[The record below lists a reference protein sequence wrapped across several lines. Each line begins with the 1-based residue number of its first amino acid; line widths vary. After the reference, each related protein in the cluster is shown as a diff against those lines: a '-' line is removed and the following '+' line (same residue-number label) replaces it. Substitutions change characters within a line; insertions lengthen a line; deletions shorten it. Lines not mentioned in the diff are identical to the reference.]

1 MNKVLII
8 DDDKELCALMKKCIE
23 QEKLSAVTVYN
34 GIEGVRLIDENK
46 DSYSLI
52 ILDVML
58 PDIDGFQILQ
68 KIRDKSNIPVL
79 MLTAKSSEEDKVF
92 GLRLGAD
99 DYLTKPFGINE
110 LLARVNSLI
119 RRYTTLNPFT
129 ADIDSIS
136 LKDNIH
142 VKQGQI
148 YGLLGRNGAGKTT
161 IMKMILGLT
170 DITSGE
176 VDVFGQNIKGRE
188 KRVYPRIGAIIET
201 PGFYPNLTG
210 TENLEIF
217 AKLRGT
223 AAPNAVKNALEIVGL
238 PYRDK
243 KLFSKYSLG
252 MKQRLGIAN
261 AILHDPELLIL
272 DEPTNGLDPIGIAE
286 VRDFIKTLSIERGKT
301 ILISSHILSEI
312 ALLADDIGIIDHG
325 VLLEENSMN
334 ELQKKNSKYILLQVS
349 DIPKTSLVLERQFGV
364 TEYSVQDEHTLRI
377 YDTSLDMAAVNK
389 ALVVQDI
396 AVISSQLCNDTLEDY
411 FKKITGGEGIA

>member
-1 MNKVLII
+1 MNKYV
-8 DDDKELCALMKKCIE
+8 IE
-23 QEKLSAVTVYN
+23 TKQ
-34 GIEGVRLIDENK
+34 
-46 DSYSLI
+46 
-52 ILDVML
+52 
-58 PDIDGFQILQ
+58 
-68 KIRDKSNIPVL
+68 
-79 MLTAKSSEEDKVF
+79 
-92 GLRLGAD
+92 
-99 DYLTKPFGINE
+99 LTKTYGE
-110 LLARVNSLI
+110 QTVVNSV
-119 RRYTTLNPFT
+119 
-129 ADIDSIS
+129 
-136 LKDNIH
+136 NIH

-188 KRVYPRIGAIIET
+188 KRVYPRIG
-201 PGFYPNLTG
+201 
-210 TENLEIF
+210 
-217 AKLRGT
+217 
-223 AAPNAVKNALEIVGL
+223 EIVGL